1 MSRKKEIKRMAIRID
16 GTVALVTGANR
27 GIGRALTEALIAG
40 GASKVYAGA
49 RDPKTVADLV
59 KKHGAKVVALQL
71 DVTKPG
77 DVANAVARATDVA
90 LLINNAGIATNF
102 GNPFTDASLIEA
114 GRQEMEVNAFGSL
127 ALTQGFAPVLAK
139 NGGGGVV
146 NVLSVVSLVNFPSFI
161 TYSASKAAAHSITQA
176 MRSHLR
182 AQGTYVAGVYAGPVD
197 TDMGKNVPMEKAS
210 PQSVAQAILTGIE
223 AGEED
228 ILPDVVSR
236 ELGKAF
242 FADPK
247 ALERQVGAP
256 AEEAAA

>member
-1 MSRKKEIKRMAIRID
+1 MAIRID
-16 GTVALVTGANR
+16 GTVALVTGAGR

-40 GASKVYAGA
+40 GAKKVYAAA
-49 RDPKTVADLV
+49 RDPKAVGDLV

-71 DVTKPG
+71 DVTKAA
-77 DVANAVARATDVA
+77 DIANAVAKATDVT
-90 LLINNAGIATNF
+90 LLINNAGIAKNF
-102 GNPFTDASLIEA
+102 GSPFTDASLIEA
-114 GRQEMEVNAFGSL
+114 GRQEMEVNVFGPL
-127 ALTQGFAPVLAK
+127 AMTQGLAPVLAK

-146 NVLSVVSLVNFPSFI
+146 NVLSVVGLVSFPSI
-161 TYSASKAAAHSITQA
+161 VTYSASKAAANSITQA
-176 MRSHLR
+176 TRSHLR
-182 AQGTYVAGVYAGPVD
+182 AQGTYVAGVFAGPVD
-197 TDMGKNVPMEKAS
+197 TDMGRNVPMDKAS
-210 PQSVAQAILTGIE
+210 PESVAQAILAGIE

-236 ELGKAF
+236 EMGKAF

>member
-1 MSRKKEIKRMAIRID
+1 MALRID

-27 GIGRALTEALIAG
+27 GIGRALTEALIAS
-40 GASKVYAGA
+40 GAKKVYAAA
-49 RDPKTVADLV
+49 RDPKAVSDLV
-59 KKHGAKVVALQL
+59 KKHGARVVALQL
-71 DVTKPG
+71 DVTKPA
-77 DVANAVARATDVA
+77 DVASAAAKATDVA

-102 GNPFTDASLIEA
+102 GSAFTDASLIE
-114 GRQEMEVNAFGSL
+114 GFRQEIEVNAFGPL
-127 ALTQGFAPVLAK
+127 ALTQAFAPVLAK

-146 NVLSVVSLVNFPSFI
+146 NVLSVVSLVSFPSI
-161 TYSASKAAAHSITQA
+161 VTYSASKAAAHSITQA
-176 MRSHLR
+176 TRSHLR
-182 AQGTYVAGVYAGPVD
+182 AQGTYVAGVFAGPVD

-228 ILPDVVSR
+228 IFPDVVSR
-236 ELGKAF
+236 EMGKAF

-256 AEEAAA
+256 PEEAAA